1 MDEAKKFMDKE
12 KVKSYKL
19 ELKKGYGETKPDKT
33 GAAYYAVANGHN
45 PGIRT
50 YYR

>member
-1 MDEAKKFMDKE
+1 MDEAEKYMAKE
-12 KVKSYKL
+12 KVRSYQL
-19 ELKKGYGETKPDKT
+19 ELKHGHGETKPDKT

-45 PGIRT
+45 PGIRR